1 MKGIILKKFPSSYF
15 LIFKSI
21 KFLSQKFFSAE
32 QRQPI
37 LHCTWY
43 HLEVWHS
50 YQYHLIIQ
58 SLSYTHQSC
67 FQHKNSHLMKII
79 NIFSF
84 CYTTVVKV
92 TELSL
97 NIIEWYMRE
106 PKSLNRLQR
115 TDKRYIILRNTKNRI
130 PTDTVCLFVC
140 FILFS
145 Q

>member
-21 KFLSQKFFSAE
+21 KFLSQMIFSAE
-32 QRQPI
+32 QKQPI

-67 FQHKNSHLMKII
+67 LQHKNSHLMKIM

-84 CYTTVVKV
+84 CYTTHVKV

-97 NIIEWYMRE
+97 NIIERDIRE
-106 PKSLNRLQR
+106 QHRLQR
-115 TDKRYIILRNTKNRI
+115 TDKRYIILCNTKNRI
-130 PTDTVCLFVC
+130 PADTVCLFVC